1 MLKQYALW
9 RLSRRENTAMIW
21 KIVAFGLVLWF
32 VQSMFHLN
40 GAMTLLVGIVALTAL
55 VARLLVTIRQPAQA
69 VRKS

>member
-55 VARLLVTIRQPAQA
+55 VARLLVTMRQPAQA

>member
-1 MLKQYALW
+1 
-9 RLSRRENTAMIW
+9 MIW